1 MESTRPM
8 EDVELRKQSHTAPA
22 GELRDATL
30 AWSHGISHAS
40 RRRLVYAALLTMSTA
55 VVGLLA
61 VPIAYLMIY
70 SWPISIGD
78 PQQYRFD
85 VIGTAAGIFRL
96 ITSPE
101 FAPYFSLFIL
111 SPFVFGFI
119 AQWFRLHTLSQ
130 RALAP
135 FGDTFVVLKAT
146 VVGVF
151 ILVLIGNGLGRGFVE
166 QSQLEATLFYLYIG
180 TLVFLG
186 LLLTN
191 SGAQIANGLLQ
202 LRGVGRTN
210 LAVVIDD
217 PAAGLLS
224 ELSHDGGAHQYIGT
238 ITLGKEDETSIGSV
252 QNLEA
257 TINENSVDEII
268 LAVDQGQMTPEQ
280 RHLIAQT
287 CWKLGVDLRILPPF
301 HPYFQT
307 TGATEMIGGVPLL
320 AVRRSG
326 LYASRSQYIKR
337 AMDIV
342 VASLVLVVTSPLI
355 IVSILAI
362 KLESRGPILFVQKRP
377 GLHGRVFNIL
387 KFRSMYADA
396 DHKSHQEAQKAL
408 IEDGVAAEY
417 DEDGRPIFGKVAADP
432 RITRVGR
439 FIRRASIDE
448 LPQLI
453 NVVRGEMSLVGPRP
467 SVLYELENYADW
479 HMRRLTI
486 RPGITGLW
494 QVSGRSR
501 LSFDQMVDL
510 DIHYIENWSLFLDFK
525 ILLKTLPAVINVD
538 RAY

>member
-1 MESTRPM
+1 M
-8 EDVELRKQSHTAPA
+8 EDVKRQKRSTPAAP
-22 GELRDATL
+22 GELRDASL

-40 RRRLVYAALLTMSTA
+40 RRRLVYAALLTASTA
-55 VVGLLA
+55 AIGLLA
-61 VPIAYLMIY
+61 IPVAYLMIY
-70 SWPISIGD
+70 SWPLSIGD
-78 PQQYRFD
+78 PQQYPLD
-85 VIGTAAGIFRL
+85 VIGTAAGMFRL
-96 ITSPE
+96 ISAPE
-101 FAPYFSLFIL
+101 FDPYFSLFIL

-119 AQWFRLHTLSQ
+119 AQWFRLHTLNQ
-130 RALAP
+130 RSLAP
-135 FGDTFVVLKAT
+135 FGDTFTVLKAT
-146 VVGVF
+146 VAGVL

-180 TLVFLG
+180 ALVFLG

-191 SGAQIANGLLQ
+191 SGAQIANALLQ
-202 LRGVGRTN
+202 LQGVGRTN
-210 LAVVIDD
+210 LAVVVDD
-217 PAAGLLS
+217 PNAELLS
-224 ELSHDGGAHQYIGT
+224 ELSQDGGAHQYVGT
-238 ITLGKEDETSIGSV
+238 IALDHEEDASIGSV
-252 QNLEA
+252 QNLEH
-257 TINENSVDEII
+257 TINENNIDEII
-268 LAVDQGQMTPEQ
+268 LAIDQGRMTPEQ

-307 TGATEMIGGVPLL
+307 TGATEMVGGIPLL

-337 AMDIV
+337 AMDIAV
-342 VASLVLVVTSPLI
+342 SSMVLIAASPVMILTV
-355 IVSILAI
+355 LAI
-362 KLESRGPILFVQKRP
+362 KLESKGPILFVQKRP

-387 KFRSMYADA
+387 KFRSMFADA
-396 DHKSHQEAQKAL
+396 DHRAHQAAQKAL

-432 RITRVGR
+432 RITRVGK
-439 FIRRASIDE
+439 FIRRTSIDE

-479 HMRRLTI
+479 HMRRLAI

-525 ILLKTLPAVINVD
+525 ILLKTLPAVVNVD